1 MMTQVDNHVTK
12 DNYLELLIGKIQM
25 ESEIKDMTLQKIEN
39 NKLYY
44 INEDDEK
51 IIFEQYK
58 NMIRK
63 TSDSKG
69 HQPIVMGID
78 HVLFSEKN
86 RIVKMEVATLEG
98 ETYSYFLFNE

>member
-25 ESEIKDMTLQKIEN
+25 ESEIKEMTLQKIEN

-63 TSDSKG
+63 TSDAKG

-78 HVLFSEKN
+78 HVVFSEKN
-86 RIVKMEVATLEG
+86 RMVKMEVVTLEG
-98 ETYSYFLFNE
+98 EAYSYFLFNE